1 MKLLTLIISARAYG
15 VETLLELAI
24 LEQLSRPDHYEGLPI
39 KSLSLN
45 LGDKFEA
52 CVNAVAHLE
61 NINLIR
67 SRRGRGRSVLQSVV
81 LTLSDNGKRLMYGN
95 PTPDTNPLTL
105 ATA

>member
-24 LEQLSRPDHYEGLPI
+24 LEQLSRPAHYEGLPI
-39 KSLSLN
+39 KLLSLN

-52 CVNAVAHLE
+52 CVMAAAHLE
-61 NINLIR
+61 NMNLVR
-67 SRRGRGRSVLQSVV
+67 THRGKGRSVLQSMV
-81 LTLSDNGKRLMYGN
+81 LTLSDQGKRLMYGSQA
-95 PTPDTNPLTL
+95 PEPETREL